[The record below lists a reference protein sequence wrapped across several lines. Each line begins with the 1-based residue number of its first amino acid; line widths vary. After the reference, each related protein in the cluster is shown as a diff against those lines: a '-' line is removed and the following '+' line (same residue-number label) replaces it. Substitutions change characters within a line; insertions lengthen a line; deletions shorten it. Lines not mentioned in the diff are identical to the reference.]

1 MWAEQGTNQIDKR
14 GEMKRGSVLDSSY
27 YLLENFAGIVFGQLT
42 AANDEIKKLAIGAIS
57 GGEDGINVALT
68 GSRRQKEGNMK
79 SWHNLLHNEVNLA
92 GGGYYFV
99 EMDDVWV
106 RKHPK
111 N

>member
-1 MWAEQGTNQIDKR
+1 MR
-14 GEMKRGSVLDSSY
+14 RGSVLDSSY
-27 YLLENFAGIVFGQLT
+27 YLLENFAGIVFGQL
-42 AANDEIKKLAIGAIS
+42 AAADDEIKKLAIRAIS
-57 GGEDGINVALT
+57 GGADCINVALI
-68 GSRRQKEGNMK
+68 GSRRQREENMK
-79 SWHNLLHNEVNLA
+79 SWHNSLHNEVNLA